1 VFAGAELGAGGQR
14 QPDGELG
21 GEGLPGL
28 CPARGGGQVRAGS
41 RMSGPAAKQVA
52 GDAPA
57 AGTGHVDRDP
67 RQGLLGQRDRE
78 VIVTFGDG
86 LDRWVVTKQSC

>member
-1 VFAGAELGAGGQR
+1 
-14 QPDGELG
+14 
-21 GEGLPGL
+21 
-28 CPARGGGQVRAGS
+28 
-41 RMSGPAAKQVA
+41 MSGPAAKQVA

-57 AGTGHVDRDP
+57 ASTGHVDRDP